1 MSSLHKPILHQYQVS
16 PFAAKVR
23 RCLYYKGIPF
33 DTVNYGLSGVGKIK
47 KLNPRGKA
55 PFMVHNGLIIA
66 DSTDIIGYLEKT
78 YPEKRLIPAD
88 ARLSAQASIIEDWA
102 DESLYFFDLTMRS
115 WPNNSALLAEDLLLE
130 DKGIMRRVF
139 QPLIP
144 RIIARQAHGQGTGR
158 KDRESVCKEIEEHFR
173 SIDTLVKD
181 TGWLV
186 GDHLSVADIAV
197 ASMCTVLD
205 RAEEAQALMAEAP
218 ALLDWRERVDILT
231 LPQGTPAA
239 QRALV

>member
-1 MSSLHKPILHQYQVS
+1 MSRLQKPVLHQYQVS

-47 KLNPRGKA
+47 KLNPRAKA
-55 PFMVHNGLIIA
+55 PFMVHDGLMIP

-88 ARLSAQASIIEDWA
+88 ARLSAQASLMEDWA

-130 DKGIMRRVF
+130 DKGIMRRLF
-139 QPLIP
+139 LPLIP
-144 RIIARQAHGQGTGR
+144 RIIARQAHGQGMGR
-158 KDRESVCKEIEEHFR
+158 KDRDSVCREIEGHFQ
-173 SIDTLVKD
+173 SIDTLVQE

-186 GDHLSVADIAV
+186 GNHLSVADIAV

-205 RAEEAQALMAEAP
+205 RAEEAQALMVRAP
-218 ALLDWRERVDILT
+218 ALLDWRERVDALT

>member
-1 MSSLHKPILHQYQVS
+1 MTSMQRPVLHQYQLS

-23 RCLYYKGIPF
+23 RCLYFKGVAF
-33 DTVNYGLSGVGKIK
+33 DTVNYGLSGVRKIK
-47 KLNPRGKA
+47 KLNPRAKA
-55 PFMVHNGLIIA
+55 PFMVHGGRMIA
-66 DSTDIIGYLEKT
+66 DSTDIIRYLEKT
-78 YPEKRLIPAD
+78 YPEKRLIPVD
-88 ARLSAQASIIEDWA
+88 ARLSAQASLVEDWA

-115 WPNNSALLAEDLLLE
+115 WPNNSALLTEDLLLE
-130 DKGIMRRVF
+130 DKGIMRRLF

-144 RIIARQAHGQGTGR
+144 RIIARQAYGQGTGR
-158 KDRESVCKEIEEHFR
+158 KDRESVCREIEEHFR
-173 SIDTLVKD
+173 SIEILVKD

-205 RAEEAQALMAEAP
+205 RAEEAGALMGRAP
-218 ALLDWRERVDILT
+218 ALLDWRERVDDLT
-231 LPQGTPAA
+231 LPQGTPAD